1 MLPVAARSI
10 GVQSDREP
18 RCKPTGQTGAGT
30 WELAARCADMHT
42 VLVWQRG
49 RYSIPG
55 RRTYR
60 KLVARPTQG
69 CKITMKFCILGK
81 DWG

>member
-1 MLPVAARSI
+1 MCRVTGNPVASL
-10 GVQSDREP
+10 QDRDGC
-18 RCKPTGQTGAGT
+18 RHMATGS
-30 WELAARCADMHT
+30 RVCRHPDR
-42 VLVWQRG
+42 VLVWQKG
-49 RYSIPG
+49 WHSIPV

-60 KLVARPTQG
+60 KLVARPVHG

>member
-1 MLPVAARSI
+1 MLPVVARSI
-10 GVQSDREP
+10 GVQSDREL

-30 WELAARCADMHT
+30 WELAARCADMQT
-42 VLVWQRG
+42 VLVWQKG